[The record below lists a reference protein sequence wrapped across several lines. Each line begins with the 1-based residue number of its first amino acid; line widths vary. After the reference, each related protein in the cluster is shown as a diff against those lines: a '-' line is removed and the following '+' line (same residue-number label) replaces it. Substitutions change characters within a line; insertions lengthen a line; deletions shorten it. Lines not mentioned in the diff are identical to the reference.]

1 MTDNTRVCPFCN
13 AQGVLIESPLCTARR
28 DNFPVTEGHTLVTP
42 NRHVTDYFDCTRAE
56 KQALWELVDKVQADL
71 RRTTSAAAFTVG
83 INVGETAGQTVPHAH
98 IHVIPRYPGD
108 VDDPRGG
115 IRGVLPHK
123 QRY

>member
-1 MTDNTRVCPFCN
+1 MPDDTQTCPFCSSK
-13 AQGVLIESPLCTARR
+13 GIRLETELCAVRR
-28 DNFPVTEGHTLVTP
+28 DNFPVAEGHTLITP
-42 NRHVTDYFDCTRAE
+42 KRHVPNYFDCTRAE
-56 KQALWELVDKVQADL
+56 KQALWELVDLVQQEL
-71 RRTTSAAAFTVG
+71 LNSTSATAFTVG